1 MGHLSLC
8 FSLRKNK
15 PNKVAVY
22 LYVSQT
28 WFISPLFIAC
38 IGGVLQ
44 NKVSSTLLLKEKHKQ
59 AEFQNVLPS
68 FHQRPEVIPEAME
81 QTQSVGVCVCMCAR
95 VRVCVCVCRYM
106 CSCMYM
112 CVEVRRKS
120 ATLVFHFSEAV
131 YLGFLFGVRQ
141 MICVFSVCDA
151 CAYARVGVCT
161 YTHVCRSQRRMSG
174 SLLCRST
181 LLH

>member
-68 FHQRPEVIPEAME
+68 SHQRPEVIPEAME
-81 QTQSVGVCVCMCAR
+81 QMQSVGVCGCVCAR
-95 VRVCVCVCRYM
+95 VRARVCLCVQVHVFLHVHVCGSQKKICNLGISFFR
-106 CSCMYM
+106 SC
-112 CVEVRRKS
+112 
-120 ATLVFHFSEAV
+120 LPW
-131 YLGFLFGVRQ
+131 
-141 MICVFSVCDA
+141 FSVWCETDDM
-151 CAYARVGVCT
+151 RVFC
-161 YTHVCRSQRRMSG
+161 M
-174 SLLCRST
+174 
-181 LLH
+181 